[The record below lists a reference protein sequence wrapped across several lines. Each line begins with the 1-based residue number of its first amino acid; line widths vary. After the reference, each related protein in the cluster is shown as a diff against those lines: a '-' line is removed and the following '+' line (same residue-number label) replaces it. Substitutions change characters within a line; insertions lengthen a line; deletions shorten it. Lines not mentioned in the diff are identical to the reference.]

1 MLCARLVARG
11 VRVTIPS
18 MRFVVVGA
26 GAVGGV
32 VGGRLAQ
39 HGHAVVLVARGPQYE
54 ALRAG
59 GLRIESPA
67 GAVHV
72 DVPVVER
79 PDQIDWR
86 PDDVVLLAV
95 KTQDSDAALAD
106 LAAVAPRTVALVCM
120 QNGVANERLALRR
133 FANVYGICVACP
145 TGFLTPGVVE
155 AWSAPTTGLL
165 DIGRFPSG
173 IDAMAEAIAARFR
186 SASFD
191 AQARADIMRW
201 KYGKLLLNLGNA
213 IEAICGPGA
222 RRGRVAVLT
231 RREGMACLE
240 AAGID
245 FVGEQEDTARRA
257 DHLQLG
263 PIAGHTRPGGSSWQS
278 LRRRVRSIETDY
290 LNGEIVLLGR
300 LLGVPT
306 PVNELLQRL
315 ANQMAHDATPPASLT
330 MDELLALL
338 PAELRAS

>member
-1 MLCARLVARG
+1 MMR
-11 VRVTIPS
+11 

-39 HGHAVVLVARGPQYE
+39 HGHAVVLVARGRQYD

-59 GLRIESPA
+59 GLQIESPA

-72 DVPVVER
+72 DVPAVER

-106 LAAVAPRTVALVCM
+106 LAAVAPREIAVVCM
-120 QNGVANERLALRR
+120 QNGVVNERLALRR
-133 FANVYGICVACP
+133 FTNVYGICVACP
-145 TGFLTPGVVE
+145 TGHLTPGVVE

-165 DIGRFPSG
+165 DIGRYPSG
-173 IDAMAEAIAARFR
+173 VDATAEAVAARFR
-186 SASFD
+186 SASFG
-191 AQARADIMRW
+191 AQARMDIMRW

-213 IEAICGPGA
+213 IEAICGPA
-222 RRGRVAVLT
+222 AHRGTIAALT
-231 RREGMACLE
+231 RREGVACLE
-240 AAGID
+240 AAGIEY
-245 FVGEQEDTARRA
+245 VGEREDAARRA
-257 DHLQLG
+257 DHLTLG
-263 PIAGHTRPGGSSWQS
+263 PIAGRTRPGGSSWQS
-278 LRRRVRSIETDY
+278 LRRRARSIETDY

-300 LLGVPT
+300 LFGVPT

-315 ANQMAHDATPPASLT
+315 ANRMARAAAPPASLSV
-330 MDELLALL
+330 DELLGLL